1 MAHVQ
6 DIAAS
11 LDCFQ
16 RSSGSTPQRDRRNR
30 ASVSPS
36 AVWEAHDVKT
46 ESQIQQLAQQMRDR
60 VRAQEHAQ
68 MELRRRLNLAHDE
81 RGGHR
86 ANAEQLVVKLQAA
99 AAEQASLRAQLGRQ
113 GEETR
118 SLEARLI
125 AMESRLNK
133 LAVKH
138 SALQEK
144 NAKCE
149 TDAADR
155 EARAERQ
162 EQELA
167 SREQELHLR
176 QKAVADREA
185 MLIGI
190 DAVALELEQKQ
201 ASFESWRKG
210 VRQSYGRQLG
220 QFLTLQGEREL
231 QKENQKLKEVVQEQ
245 RDSLFNLESQLRHEL
260 VASSFPSPG
269 EFLRMTKKYE
279 CECFAHA
286 NADMKLHKFGLER
299 SLTETERLNEILLKS
314 LPDKLLETVMQDV
327 RETPVGIGM
336 SVVNTTQSSAA
347 VVGPPRASVYRK
359 GGG

>member
-1 MAHVQ
+1 
-6 DIAAS
+6 
-11 LDCFQ
+11 
-16 RSSGSTPQRDRRNR
+16 
-30 ASVSPS
+30 
-36 AVWEAHDVKT
+36 
-46 ESQIQQLAQQMRDR
+46 MRDR

-133 LAVKH
+133 LAVNH

-155 EARAERQ
+155 EARAEPQ
-162 EQELA
+162 
-167 SREQELHLR
+167 EQELHLR

-190 DAVALELEQKQ
+190 DAVALELEQK
-201 ASFESWRKG
+201 
-210 VRQSYGRQLG
+210 
-220 QFLTLQGEREL
+220 
-231 QKENQKLKEVVQEQ
+231 
-245 RDSLFNLESQLRHEL
+245 
-260 VASSFPSPG
+260 
-269 EFLRMTKKYE
+269 
-279 CECFAHA
+279 
-286 NADMKLHKFGLER
+286 
-299 SLTETERLNEILLKS
+299 
-314 LPDKLLETVMQDV
+314 
-327 RETPVGIGM
+327 
-336 SVVNTTQSSAA
+336 
-347 VVGPPRASVYRK
+347 
-359 GGG
+359 